1 MIPSS
6 PYSPSDI
13 LREIYDMNAY
23 LKLICL
29 TLGSPFS
36 LHHVEENDYLITAM
50 YIYTL
55 TKTEPLNVKTFFS
68 QLCIKKTFLF
78 KTGSLL
84 CLGAIFLSVLINC
97 AFSLWNALPH
107 FCSASNQNNFKV
119 LFPLCFSQ
127 DLQYQNKLQSSLQN
141 FQLANSS
148 VGETR
153 KQIHNWL
160 WL

>member
-1 MIPSS
+1 MWNFGLIIF
-6 PYSPSDI
+6 SPSCGEKR
-13 LREIYDMNAY
+13 LSHNSHAY
-23 LKLICL
+23 LHLDKDRASQCQNL
-29 TLGSPFS
+29 FS
-36 LHHVEENDYLITAM
+36 R
-50 YIYTL
+50 
-55 TKTEPLNVKTFFS
+55 
-68 QLCIKKTFLF
+68 LCIKKTFLF

-141 FQLANSS
+141 FFSL
-148 VGETR
+148 
-153 KQIHNWL
+153 QILLLEKLENKYTIWL
-160 WL
+160 LTLRLLPWNVFSLNTHQIDT